1 MENVE
6 FYSLSLPTNIQA
18 PRCFPPTQ
26 IVSNVQDVLSCKE
39 ALIDASCTSE
49 LHTSVLVVLLFY
61 QLINILAS
69 LGLSSLL
76 LLAALGLLLRDNS
89 LLFVIVDRSRSRL
102 ALATFLRGAG
112 LSVSGPALL

>member
-49 LHTSVLVVLLFY
+49 LHTSVLVVLLLHR
-61 QLINILAS
+61 LINTIAS
-69 LGLSSLL
+69 LGLRSLL
-76 LLAALGLLLRDNS
+76 LLAALGFLLRDDD
-89 LLFVIVDRSRSRL
+89 LLIVLDRSRSRL